1 MRGENLVGDGEIKE
15 YSVAS
20 NAACHQVR
28 IRVSMTCS
36 YIGTHLG
43 HDQAPNKREGSWKRK
58 RRCGYGMVLI
68 RPDELD
74 VYSLRLTANVEEN
87 IGVSRVDPP
96 TTKYFFI
103 VAVVVTCLRPIE
115 DSCGVVSSSQG
126 FAKMV
131 YGRN

>member
-1 MRGENLVGDGEIKE
+1 
-15 YSVAS
+15 
-20 NAACHQVR
+20 
-28 IRVSMTCS
+28 
-36 YIGTHLG
+36 
-43 HDQAPNKREGSWKRK
+43 
-58 RRCGYGMVLI
+58 MVLT
-68 RPDELD
+68 RLDELNA
-74 VYSLRLTANVEEN
+74 YSLRLSADVKQN

-115 DSCGVVSSSQG
+115 DSCGVVSRPQR